1 MHNSVYVHELSFI
14 FLQSFARNTLTFIRF
29 VRFSHIRRIFLI
41 VLFYENIIANMEEND
56 HMDRIIVRVKYS
68 DDIRFIALPVNDVKP
83 STFALRGNIIL
94 FCFNIL
100 RNNLP
105 KHIFLVARA
114 FKLVLKEGDKA
125 KFFDNHDCPIPEGIF
140 SNVIK
145 TYYRSGSFYVN
156 VSFKTDNGTVPTI
169 ITPFV
174 RK

>member
-1 MHNSVYVHELSFI
+1 
-14 FLQSFARNTLTFIRF
+14 
-29 VRFSHIRRIFLI
+29 
-41 VLFYENIIANMEEND
+41 MEENGN
-56 HMDRIIVRVKYS
+56 MDRIIVRVKYS
-68 DDIRFIALPVNDVKP
+68 DDIRFISLPVNDLKP
-83 STFALRGNIIL
+83 SMFALRGNIPL
-94 FCFNIL
+94 FNIL
-100 RNNLP
+100 HNNLP

-125 KFFDNHDCPIPEGIF
+125 KFFDNHDCPIPEGMF

-174 RK
+174 RKYTLFK